1 MNKVSLWK
9 YRENHIFMVFGE
21 MNYISAGHYFKF
33 FGVPIFY
40 KDERELDTSI
50 SRLQNWNLSYMVK
63 IYE

>member
-9 YRENHIFMVFGE
+9 YNENHIFMVFGE
-21 MNYISAGHYFKF
+21 MNYTSDGHYFKF

-40 KDERELDTSI
+40 KDKRELDTST
-50 SRLQNWNLSYMVK
+50 SRLQNWYLSHMVK